1 MSDVNIKDFFSII
14 PASRFFKVYAPKVMN
29 WKHKR
34 RGIDGNGKPITFS
47 ETDYAQMNAGRIKLI
62 EDLKKSKL

>member
-1 MSDVNIKDFFSII
+1 MKAEDKNEFFSII
-14 PASRFFKVYAPKVMN
+14 PAARFFKVYAPKVMN

-34 RGIDGNGKPITFS
+34 RGIDGNGKPIAFS
-47 ETDYAQMNAGRIKLI
+47 ESDLLQMKSGKSKLL